1 MTNRSKRAI
10 LAHKT
15 VAILEAGH
23 YTDFDG
29 KSHDIS
35 NDVEHAKTNTR
46 LYSPAQFL
54 ELVQHHSPEAA
65 YKAKLEVTG
74 EGAVGAARRLAELY
88 SNVTLLNF
96 ASAKNPCGGMLGGS
110 RAQEESI
117 GVCSGLHSCLTQ
129 GKLQEG
135 YYGLHRLPLISLD

>member
-1 MTNRSKRAI
+1 MSPHCVAVVNILQLTIDKCDSYTADKDTVTMANRSKRAI

-29 KSHDIS
+29 ESHDIS

-88 SNVTLLNF
+88 SNVTPNHHCYYCKGRDSYL
-96 ASAKNPCGGMLGGS
+96 
-110 RAQEESI
+110 I
-117 GVCSGLHSCLTQ
+117 G
-129 GKLQEG
+129 
-135 YYGLHRLPLISLD
+135 